1 MGAILGIMGLS
12 EANVGEND
20 DLSQMGIDSM
30 QVVEVRSTLQR
41 ALGRPFPLEEVLPLT
56 YFDNKLYHTL

>member
-1 MGAILGIMGLS
+1 MQDLVGAILGIMGLN
-12 EANVGEND
+12 EANIGEND

-41 ALGRPFPLEEVLPLT
+41 ALGRPFPLDEVHRRQL
-56 YFDNKLYHTL
+56 FRRSW